1 MRQYLLL
8 ILMAVLPFAA
18 NSQIIENFPT
28 NFMPGMY
35 CFSIYEPKGYNP
47 VSSTNMPV
55 VMFLH
60 GRSMSIG
67 EGGHSYGPITAIH
80 DGIDILRGQPALIVE
95 PGAMAGEGWSSAK
108 LHKIYEFLVAH
119 YAFDHTKFY
128 VIGMSMGGWG
138 TLNYANKYPDEVAA
152 CVGIAGGCETGS
164 PCGLNKVPTWIIH
177 AIDDDV
183 TSISNSD
190 RVVAGMKKCGSTDL
204 LKYSRLEKGG
214 HSLIEFFEFHNL
226 YEWLFK
232 HTTTNRKL
240 NTSIDFVKKHDFY
253 TDPRRYGLGGWY
265 ADFVDIDQAKLTKV
279 MARTPKGGKSLADNN
294 KKTEP
299 APAPSK
305 KTTPE
310 PDKKVAPAP
319 DNNSTPEPDKKKSK
333 SDKTYIVKQ
342 GDTLKSI
349 AESHNISYK
358 KLMRING
365 FPKHKRVSIGEEIR
379 IR

>member
-1 MRQYLLL
+1 MRQYFLL
-8 ILMAVLPFAA
+8 IMMAVMPFAA
-18 NSQIIENFPT
+18 SSLIREVYPDGL
-28 NFMPGMY
+28 MSGMY

-47 VSSTNMPV
+47 VSSTNLPLV
-55 VMFLH
+55 LFLH

-67 EGGHSYGPITAIH
+67 EGGYEYGPFSAIH
-80 DGIDILRGQPALIVE
+80 DGIDILRGQPALIVA
-95 PGAMAGEGWSSAK
+95 PSARSGEGWSSAK
-108 LHKIYEFLVAH
+108 LHKLYEFLVAH

-138 TLNYANKYPDEVAA
+138 TLNYVNKYPDEVAA

-190 RVVAGMKKCGSTDL
+190 RVVAGMKKCGPTNL
-204 LKYSRLEKGG
+204 LIYSRLEKGG

-232 HTTTNRKL
+232 HSTTNRKL
-240 NTSIDFVKKHDFY
+240 NTSIDFVNKHELW

-265 ADFVDIDQAKLTKV
+265 ADIVDIDQAKLAKIQ
-279 MARTPKGGKSLADNN
+279 ARTPKGVNQLADKN
-294 KKTEP
+294 KKAEP
-299 APAPSK
+299 APAPTK
-305 KTTPE
+305 KTTPD
-310 PDKKVAPAP
+310 PAKKTTPAP
-319 DNNSTPEPDKKKSK
+319 EPPKKTTTDNSK
-333 SDKTYIVKQ
+333 SDKIYVVKK

-349 AESHNISYK
+349 ADSHNIKLK
-358 KLMRING
+358 KLRRING
-365 FPKHKRVSIGEEIR
+365 FPKYYRVSEGDEVR
-379 IR
+379 ISR

>member
-1 MRQYLLL
+1 MKQILLM
-8 ILMAVLPFAA
+8 ILVAVMPFAA
-18 NSQIIENFPT
+18 HSQLIEVFYGDLTPE
-28 NFMPGMY
+28 MY

-47 VSSTNMPV
+47 VSSTNMPL

-67 EGGHSYGPITAIH
+67 EGGYEYGPTASISR
-80 DGIDILRGQPALIVE
+80 GIDILRGQPALIVE
-95 PGAMAGEGWSSAK
+95 PNAKAGEGWSSAK

-138 TLNYANKYPDEVAA
+138 TLNYVNKYPDEVAA

-232 HTTTNRKL
+232 HSTTNRKL
-240 NTSIDFVKKHDFY
+240 NTSVDFVKKHDFY
-253 TDPRRYGLGGWY
+253 TNPRTYGLGGWY
-265 ADFVDIDQAKLTKV
+265 ADFVDIDQSRLSKI
-279 MARTPKGGKSLADNN
+279 MARTPKGGKQLADNSKNAPEPN
-294 KKTEP
+294 KK
-299 APAPSK
+299 A
-305 KTTPE
+305 
-310 PDKKVAPAP
+310 APAP
-319 DNNSTPEPDKKKSK
+319 DKKSTPEPAKKISK
-333 SDKTYIVKQ
+333 SDKIYIVKQ

-349 AESHNISYK
+349 AESHNISLK
-358 KLMRING
+358 KLMKING
-365 FPKHKRVSIGEEIR
+365 YSKHKRVSIGEEVKLR
-379 IR
+379 

>member
-1 MRQYLLL
+1 MKQYLLL
-8 ILMAVLPFAA
+8 ILLAFLPFVAS
-18 NSQIIENFPT
+18 SQIIEVYPDDI
-28 NFMPGMY
+28 MPGMY

-47 VSSTNMPV
+47 VSSTNMPLV
-55 VMFLH
+55 LFLH

-67 EGGHSYGPITAIH
+67 EGGYQYGPISAIH

-95 PGAMAGEGWSSAK
+95 PNARSGEGWSSAK
-108 LHKIYEFLVAH
+108 LHKLYEFLVAH

-190 RVVAGMKKCGSTDL
+190 RVVAGMKKCGPTDL

-232 HTTTNRKL
+232 HSTTNRKL
-240 NTSIDFVKKHDFY
+240 NTSIDFVNKHELW

-265 ADFVDIDQAKLTKV
+265 ADFVDIDQSKLAKIQ
-279 MARTPKGGKSLADNN
+279 ARTPKGGNQLANN
-294 KKTEP
+294 TKKTEP
-299 APAPSK
+299 APAPTK

-310 PDKKVAPAP
+310 PTKKVTPAP
-319 DNNSTPEPDKKKSK
+319 EPAKKTTNNNTKADNI
-333 SDKTYIVKQ
+333 YIVKK

-349 AESHNISYK
+349 ADSHNIKLK
-358 KLMRING
+358 KLRRING
-365 FPKHKRVSIGEEIR
+365 FPKYYRVSAGDEIR

>member
-1 MRQYLLL
+1 MKQYLLL
-8 ILMAVLPFAA
+8 ILMAVMPFAA
-18 NSQIIENFPT
+18 SSQIIEVYPDDI
-28 NFMPGMY
+28 MPGMY

-47 VSSTNMPV
+47 VSSTNMPLV
-55 VMFLH
+55 LFLH

-67 EGGHSYGPITAIH
+67 EGGYQYGPISAIH

-95 PGAMAGEGWSSAK
+95 PSAKSGEGWSSAK
-108 LHKIYEFLVAH
+108 LHKLYEFLVAH

-190 RVVAGMKKCGSTDL
+190 RVVAGMKKCGPTDL

-232 HTTTNRKL
+232 HSTTNRKL
-240 NTSIDFVKKHDFY
+240 NTSIDFVNKHELW

-265 ADFVDIDQAKLTKV
+265 ADFVDIDQTKLAKIQ
-279 MARTPKGGKSLADNN
+279 ARTPKGGNQLANN
-294 KKTEP
+294 TKKAEP
-299 APAPSK
+299 APAPTK

-310 PDKKVAPAP
+310 PAKKVTPAP
-319 DNNSTPEPDKKKSK
+319 EPVKKTTNNNTKADNI
-333 SDKTYIVKQ
+333 YIVKK

-349 AESHNISYK
+349 ADSHNIKLK
-358 KLMRING
+358 KLRRING
-365 FPKHKRVSIGEEIR
+365 FPKYYRVSAGDEIR